1 MDQQHERRVTPAEL
15 AQRLGCT
22 RTWLRMLEKRGS
34 IPAASR
40 DPGSR
45 RKWWLSSTADA
56 IVAGRVIA
64 EQRAA

>member
-1 MDQQHERRVTPAEL
+1 MEHSERRITPAEL
-15 AQRLGCT
+15 AQRLGVT

-34 IPAASR
+34 IPAANR

-56 IVAGRVIA
+56 IIAGRPQQTG
-64 EQRAA
+64 E